1 MTETGGGA
9 RVENVLKDKKANEA
23 AAQRPIAC
31 AAGRNRRKAGSV
43 MPVQIAVIVGVLVSW
58 QYAVEQGWVSAFLVG
73 APAGIYEQ
81 LLARVKSGAL
91 VEDAWVTLLE
101 ALAGFVIGNVAGAV
115 AGLGLWYSAYV
126 TRVVA
131 PFIVA
136 LNSVPKIAFAP
147 IIILWVGTGIASKI
161 TLAVFTT
168 SIIALIATYQA
179 AKDVDSDLQA
189 LMWTLGATK
198 NQVFFK
204 VVVPA
209 TLPAIIAAFRITLGF
224 SLTGAIVGE
233 FITSSHGLGY
243 MIATASGL
251 YDLNTVWAGLFTL
264 MAVGFGLFHI
274 VDWLERRL
282 LPWKQPTA
290 NGNLAA

>member
-1 MTETGGGA
+1 MEDVIKGKT
-9 RVENVLKDKKANEA
+9 VEDA
-23 AAQRPIAC
+23 AARSAAP
-31 AAGRNRRKAGSV
+31 AAGRSRLKPGAV
-43 MPVQIAVIVGVLVSW
+43 IHIQIAVIVGMLLLW
-58 QYAVEQGWVSAFLVG
+58 QYAVAQKWVSAFLVG
-73 APAGIYEQ
+73 SPAGIFEQ
-81 LLARVKSGAL
+81 LLARIRSGAL
-91 VEDAWVTLLE
+91 LEDTWVTLVE
-101 ALAGFVIGNVAGAV
+101 ALAGFVIGNVAGSV
-115 AGLGLWYSAYV
+115 AGLGLWYSSYL
-126 TRVVA
+126 TRIVA

-168 SIIALIATYQA
+168 SIIALISTYQA
-179 AKDVDSDLQA
+179 AKDVDSDLQS
-189 LMWTLGATK
+189 LMWALGATK

-209 TLPAIIAAFRITLGF
+209 TLPAIIAAFHITLGF

-264 MAVGFGLFHI
+264 MLVGFVLFHT
-274 VDWLERRL
+274 VDLLERHL
-282 LPWKQPTA
+282 LPWKQP
-290 NGNLAA
+290 AAGKNPAT

>member
-1 MTETGGGA
+1 ME
-9 RVENVLKDKKANEA
+9 ELLEDKSAKVSAPLSKA
-23 AAQRPIAC
+23 PV
-31 AAGRNRRKAGSV
+31 AGRNRPRAG
-43 MPVQIAVIVGVLVSW
+43 AVIHIQLALVIGLLLLW
-58 QYAVEQGWVSAFLVG
+58 QYAVDQKWVSAFLVG
-73 APAGIYEQ
+73 SPAGIFEQ
-81 LLARVKSGAL
+81 FVARIRSGAL
-91 VEDAWVTLLE
+91 WEDTWVTLIE
-101 ALAGFVIGNVAGAV
+101 ALAGFVIGNLVGAV
-115 AGLGLWYSAYV
+115 AGLGLWYSV
-126 TRVVA
+126 FLTRIVA

-161 TLAVFTT
+161 ALAVFTT

-179 AKDVDSDLQA
+179 ARDVDSDLQS
-189 LMWTLGATK
+189 LMWALGATK
-198 NQVFFK
+198 RQVFFK

-251 YDLNTVWAGLFTL
+251 YDLNTVWVGLFML
-264 MAVGFGLFHI
+264 MIVGFLLYHT
-274 VDWLERRL
+274 VDLLERYL
-282 LPWKQPTA
+282 LPWKQ
-290 NGNLAA
+290 AASEKSPVA